1 MLNHTTKLIVDL
13 INKATVY
20 DVCIKSPLQ
29 PMPLLS
35 DRVNNTVLLKREDLQ
50 PIYSFKLRG
59 AYNKLSQLSESE
71 KQNGVIASSAGNHA
85 QGVAYSAQKLGLSA
99 TIVMPVTTPDIK
111 VDAVKRCGAN
121 VVLYGDTYDEA
132 FDRAQWLSTQ
142 ENATF
147 IHPYD
152 DPVVIAGQG
161 TIAPEILAQCSDVDY
176 IFIAVGGGGLIA
188 GIAAY
193 IKAINPTVK
202 IIGVEPDNSA
212 CMTAALKMNKRVC
225 LDHVGIFADGVAVKQ
240 AGKHAFDIATQCI
253 DDMVVVSTDEIC
265 AAIKDI
271 FEETRVISEPAG
283 ALATAGL
290 KAYVRSQN
298 ISHQTLVTINCGANT
313 NFDRL
318 RHIAE
323 RAEIG
328 ENKEALLSVAIP
340 ERPGRFKAFCD
351 LLGKRSITE
360 FNYRYNTDKMAHIF
374 VGVGLSNGDTDRQ
387 ALLSLLNENGYD
399 SVDLTDND
407 VAKLHIRYM
416 VGGHARGVEN
426 EQLFRFQFPERPGA
440 LREFLTTLGSRWN
453 ISLFHYR
460 NHGAAYGRV
469 LVGIQV
475 PDSEM
480 ADFRGLLDAINYT
493 YFDETDNVAW
503 QLFLK

>member
-1 MLNHTTKLIVDL
+1 M
-13 INKATVY
+13 
-20 DVCIKSPLQ
+20 
-29 PMPLLS
+29 
-35 DRVNNTVLLKREDLQ
+35 
-50 PIYSFKLRG
+50 
-59 AYNKLSQLSESE
+59 
-71 KQNGVIASSAGNHA
+71 
-85 QGVAYSAQKLGLSA
+85 
-99 TIVMPVTTPDIK
+99 
-111 VDAVKRCGAN
+111 
-121 VVLYGDTYDEA
+121 
-132 FDRAQWLSTQ
+132 
-142 ENATF
+142 
-147 IHPYD
+147 
-152 DPVVIAGQG
+152 
-161 TIAPEILAQCSDVDY
+161 
-176 IFIAVGGGGLIA
+176 
-188 GIAAY
+188 
-193 IKAINPTVK
+193 
-202 IIGVEPDNSA
+202 
-212 CMTAALKMNKRVC
+212 
-225 LDHVGIFADGVAVKQ
+225 
-240 AGKHAFDIATQCI
+240 
-253 DDMVVVSTDEIC
+253 
-265 AAIKDI
+265 
-271 FEETRVISEPAG
+271 
-283 ALATAGL
+283 ATAGL

-328 ENKEALLSVAIP
+328 ENKEAILSVAIP
-340 ERPGRFKAFCD
+340 ERPGSFKAFCD

-407 VAKLHIRYM
+407 VAKLHVRYM
-416 VGGHARGVEN
+416 VGGHAMGVEN

-493 YFDETDNVAW
+493 YFDETDNIAW